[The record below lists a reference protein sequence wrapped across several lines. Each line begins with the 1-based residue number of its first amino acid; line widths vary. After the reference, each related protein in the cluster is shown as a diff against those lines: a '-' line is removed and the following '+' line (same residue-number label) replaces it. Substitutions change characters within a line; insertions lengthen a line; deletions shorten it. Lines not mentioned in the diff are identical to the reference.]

1 MNGTLILDS
10 NAIIDLLDGRG
21 EVSTIMDGFARI
33 LIPAVVL
40 GELKAGC
47 PGITKREAK
56 TRELIE
62 KLLGKPLVSILPVS
76 RGTADFYATV
86 FNYVRSKGTPI
97 PVNDIWIAS
106 AALETGGVIC
116 TNDHHLLGLPLI
128 QTRQY

>member
-21 EVSTIMDGFARI
+21 EVSTIMDGYARI

-47 PGITKREAK
+47 PGMTKREAM

-62 KLLGKPLVSILPVS
+62 KLLHTPEAAACQIDCSHLVYL
-76 RGTADFYATV
+76 RCCFFYNRTL
-86 FNYVRSKGTPI
+86 Y
-97 PVNDIWIAS
+97 
-106 AALETGGVIC
+106 
-116 TNDHHLLGLPLI
+116 NDHAGYDVGI
-128 QTRQY
+128 MTTQYCGAAVI